1 MLQAFIQA
9 FTRNYLLPAV
19 ALLSLVALPA
29 LPVFANDDL
38 LEPEKAF
45 QFSAQ
50 QKQPGE
56 IEARFQI
63 ANGYYLYKHK
73 FQFSADAKSGVKLG
87 TPIIPAG
94 KVKQDEF
101 MGKVETH
108 RGDLRIR
115 IPVTAGS
122 AKSFTLKAEFQGC
135 ADAGVCYSPQDAS
148 AEIRLIKAASIA
160 TTQPA
165 APEPLMPARDAAPT
179 SQSPE
184 ALERLKNLTAAFSGG
199 EEEPEFLSP
208 EEAFQLSVAPGQ
220 SGNLVATF
228 KVAPQYYMY
237 RDKIQFS
244 VISPAGVSVTGLS
257 LPPADEKD
265 DPNFGKMFV
274 YHQSFNVGISLAGLP
289 ADTKTIKIAA
299 THQGCSEKGIC
310 YPPQDEE
317 LEVDMTA
324 TPASPIGATDGAD
337 QAATTANADTS
348 ETGRIQRIL
357 QGGNFWIII
366 ASFFGFGL
374 LLSLTPCVFPMIPIL
389 SGIIV
394 GRGGNM
400 TKTKGFSLSLAY
412 VLGMATTYALIGIA
426 AGLSGTL
433 ISSALQNPWAL
444 GAGAAIFVAL
454 AMSMFGYYELQMPS
468 FLQSRFTEASNKV
481 QGGRFTGV
489 FVMGAVS
496 ALIVGPCVA
505 APLAGALLYIS
516 QTGDVV
522 LGGVSLFS
530 LALGMGVP
538 LLAVGLSAGALLP
551 RAGAWMESVK
561 RFFGVALLAVAIWL
575 ISPLLSAVTNMLLW
589 ATLLIASAMF
599 LHALEPLPVNAK
611 GLSRL
616 WKGVGIIMLI
626 SGISLLLGAL
636 GGSRDVLQPL
646 SVFQGGSAGAAA
658 TNTKLNFKYVK
669 NVAELDAAIAA
680 ANGKPVM
687 LDFYADWC
695 VSCKEMERFTFSDSR
710 VHARLADVVLLKADV
725 TDNTADDKALLAR
738 FKLFGP
744 PGIIFFDPS
753 GQEVAYRVI
762 GFEKADQF
770 LASIDKALP

>member
-148 AEIRLIKAASIA
+148 AEIRLIKAAGIA
-160 TTQPA
+160 TPQPA

-274 YHQSFNVGISLAGLP
+274 YHQSFSVGISLAGLP

-646 SVFQGGSAGAAA
+646 AVFQGSSAGAAA
-658 TNTKLNFKYVK
+658 TSTKLNFKYVK